1 MELCFNKRVVIKY
14 KMNKCYLGLLEYNFF
29 KSAAQIVRVFTGSRM
44 LLLLNILIRF
54 TIIAYT
60 CNTTL
65 KSFNLYNILV
75 SVKIKVN
82 V

>member
-1 MELCFNKRVVIKY
+1 MELCFDNRVVIKY
-14 KMNKCYLGLLEYNFF
+14 QKNKCYLGLLEYNFY
-29 KSAAQIVRVFTGSRM
+29 KSAAQIRVFTGNRM
-44 LLLLNILIRF
+44 LLLLNILVRF
-54 TIIAYT
+54 IIIAYT

-65 KSFNLYNILV
+65 KSFNLCNILV